1 MDHSPFTVESMMS
14 EPTTDTPIPPL
25 TRTRQALEEGIE
37 QGLHFGGQVYVA
49 RRSDVPRDDEPFQ
62 SLDLVVGERQPGQP
76 MTADTLMIW
85 LSSSKPV
92 TAVALGQLWE
102 RGALALDDPIARHI
116 PEFAAKGKE
125 KITLRHALTHTG
137 GFRLL
142 NVGWPEA
149 GWDAIIATICN
160 SRPEPRWGPG
170 EKAGYHLAA
179 SWFILGE
186 VVRRLDG
193 RSYSD
198 YVRQEIFE
206 PCGMSDSWIG
216 MPAQRFAAY
225 GDRIGRMY
233 GTEASAGT
241 SKTPLTRPWHQA
253 AHVQG
258 CSPGGNGYGP
268 IRQLGRF
275 YEMLSL
281 GGTWNGQRILSPQA
295 VEALTTPHRV
305 GLYDHTF
312 KHKLDWGLGFIVNS
326 EHYGAEL
333 PPYGYGRHASRR
345 TFGHSGFQSSTGFC
359 DPCHGLVVAL
369 VVNGNP
375 GEPRHTERLRQLTE
389 AIYEDLGLGEPL

>member
-1 MDHSPFTVESMMS
+1 MAESN
-14 EPTTDTPIPPL
+14 P
-25 TRTRQALEEGIE
+25 TRTLPELSRTRRHLQDGMDA
-37 QGLHFGGQVYVA
+37 GLHLGGQVYVS
-49 RRSDVPRDDEPFQ
+49 RSVRPIHERSAGGSAAEFTSRD
-62 SLDLVVGERQPGQP
+62 LCIGERQPGQA
-76 MTADTLMIW
+76 MSRDTLMIW

-92 TAVALGQLWE
+92 TAVALAQLWE
-102 RGALALDDPIARHI
+102 RGKLDLDDPIALHV
-116 PEFAAKGKE
+116 PEFAERGKDAV
-125 KITLRHALTHTG
+125 TLRHALTHTG

-149 GWDAIIATICN
+149 SWDEIIATICK
-160 SRPEPRWGPG
+160 SRPEPRWVPG
-170 EKAGYHLAA
+170 DKAGYHLAA

-206 PCGMSDSWIG
+206 PCGMVDSWVG
-216 MPAQRFAAY
+216 MPAERFNAY
-225 GDRIGRMY
+225 GERIGRMY
-233 GTEASAGT
+233 GTEQSAG
-241 SKTPLTRPWHQA
+241 SEKSPLPRIWHRQ

-268 IRQLGRF
+268 IHELGRF
-275 YEMLSL
+275 YEMLLSR
-281 GGTWNGQRILSPQA
+281 GRWDGRRILQPTTL
-295 VEALTTPHRV
+295 EALTTPHRV

-345 TFGHSGFQSSTGFC
+345 TFGHSGYQSSTGFA
-359 DPCHGLVVAL
+359 DPRHGLAVAL

-389 AIYEDLGLGEPL
+389 AIYEDLGLAEPL

>member
-1 MDHSPFTVESMMS
+1 ML
-14 EPTTDTPIPPL
+14 EPMPADSLPL
-25 TRTRQALEEGIE
+25 LTSTHRYLEEGIE
-37 QGLHFGGQVYVA
+37 QGLHFGGQVYVS
-49 RRSDVPRDDEPFQ
+49 RRTGLSAGDVITEDAEPFQ
-62 SLDLVVGERQPGQP
+62 ERDLVVGERQPGQA
-76 MTADTLMIW
+76 MSLDTLMIW

-116 PEFAAKGKE
+116 PEFAAQGKE

-142 NVGWPEA
+142 SVGWPEA
-149 GWDAIIATICN
+149 GWDDIIATICR
-160 SRPEPRWGPG
+160 SRPEPRWVPG

-193 RSYSD
+193 RSYSE

-206 PCGMSDSWIG
+206 PCGMTDCWVG
-216 MPAQRFAAY
+216 MPADRFEAY
-225 GDRIGRMY
+225 GERIGRMY
-233 GTEASAGT
+233 GTEAS
-241 SKTPLTRPWHQA
+241 SVSEKPPLARPWHQA

-275 YEMLSL
+275 YEMLLL
-281 GGTWNGQRILSPQA
+281 GGRWNGQRILSPQT

-312 KHKLDWGLGFIVNS
+312 KHTLDWGLGFIVNS

-345 TFGHSGFQSSTGFC
+345 TFGHSGYQSSTAFA
-359 DPCHGLVVAL
+359 DPRHGLVVAL

-375 GEPRHTERLRQLTE
+375 GEPRHTQRLRQLTE
-389 AIYEDLGLGEPL
+389 AIYEDLGLVEPL